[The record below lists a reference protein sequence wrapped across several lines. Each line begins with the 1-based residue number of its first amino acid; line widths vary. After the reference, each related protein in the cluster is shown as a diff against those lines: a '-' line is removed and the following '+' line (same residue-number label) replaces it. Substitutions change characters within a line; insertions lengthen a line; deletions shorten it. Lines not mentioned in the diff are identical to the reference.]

1 MSHLLRAAS
10 RMPQSLGPTTRGPR
24 APQLENTPISNEDP
38 AQPNKQIK
46 IIFEKAVPS
55 QEDSCWNSEEEKEKE
70 EEKGEGRMRNQRR
83 GGREEGGMF

>member
-1 MSHLLRAAS
+1 M
-10 RMPQSLGPTTRGPR
+10 
-24 APQLENTPISNEDP
+24 
-38 AQPNKQIK
+38 
-46 IIFEKAVPS
+46 PS